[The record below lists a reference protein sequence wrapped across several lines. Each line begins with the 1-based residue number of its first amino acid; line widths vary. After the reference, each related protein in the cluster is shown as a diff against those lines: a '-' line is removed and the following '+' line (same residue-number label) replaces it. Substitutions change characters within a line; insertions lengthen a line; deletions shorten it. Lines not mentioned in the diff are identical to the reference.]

1 MRKILV
7 EVTYMVE
14 IETDKEFGDDD
25 EISEFVHEYL
35 CNNDIEAIGDGGGFS
50 IVGYGD

>member
-1 MRKILV
+1 MRKITV

-35 CNNDIEAIGDGGGFS
+35 CNNDIEAIGDGGGFH
-50 IVGYGD
+50 IVNYGD